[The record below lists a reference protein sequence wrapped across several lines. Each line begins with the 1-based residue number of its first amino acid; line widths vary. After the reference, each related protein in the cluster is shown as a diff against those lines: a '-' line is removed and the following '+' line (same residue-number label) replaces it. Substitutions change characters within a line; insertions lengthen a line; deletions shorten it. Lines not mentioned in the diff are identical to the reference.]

1 MTEVPGKL
9 TRALDWRWMAG
20 HCAAARGGT
29 PVIEEIYAEL
39 ELIQARVLEGLG
51 EIPDERLAWKPTRAS
66 TSAVEITWHMASAER
81 RLAARLRG
89 EDPDRIDAL
98 SRGEVELLRLP
109 ARLRSLLRRLAS
121 GNAVYDTARGEADVS
136 AVPRD
141 RSGLETALAA
151 ARRETLA
158 SLSSLTAAQ
167 LSELTGEFAGQPR
180 TRAFWARSIARH
192 HSYHAGQ
199 LFTLAA
205 LIRGGL

>member
-1 MTEVPGKL
+1 
-9 TRALDWRWMAG
+9 MARQSD
-20 HCAAARGGT
+20 AARGGT
-29 PVIEEIYAEL
+29 RVIEEIYAEL
-39 ELIQARVLEGLG
+39 ELIQTRVLEGLA
-51 EIPDERLAWKPTRAS
+51 EIPDERLEWKPTR
-66 TSAVEITWHMASAER
+66 TSAAAAEITWHMASAER

-89 EDPDRIDAL
+89 EDADRIDAAA
-98 SRGEVELLRLP
+98 GTQGWIE
-109 ARLRSLLRRLAS
+109 AA
-121 GNAVYDTARGEADVS
+121 ARGEADVS

-167 LSELTGEFAGQPR
+167 LSEVTGEFAGQPR
-180 TRAFWARSIARH
+180 TRAFWARTIVRH

>member
-1 MTEVPGKL
+1 MAPDKL
-9 TRALDWRWMAG
+9 TGALDWRWMAG

-89 EDPDRIDAL
+89 EDPDRIDA
-98 SRGEVELLRLP
+98 SAGTQNWIE
-109 ARLRSLLRRLAS
+109 AA
-121 GNAVYDTARGEADVS
+121 ARGEADVS